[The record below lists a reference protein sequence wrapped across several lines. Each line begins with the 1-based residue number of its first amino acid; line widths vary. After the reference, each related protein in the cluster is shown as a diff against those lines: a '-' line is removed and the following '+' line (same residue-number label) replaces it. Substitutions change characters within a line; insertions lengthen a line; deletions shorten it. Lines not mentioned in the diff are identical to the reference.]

1 MMRSMF
7 LAAALVLSATATGC
21 SHSMVVSRPADKQLD
36 EAYTVQFSDDL
47 ATEAQD
53 GDIVLR
59 RGYAVLS
66 DMITLLTAGPDMS
79 HAAIYDAQTRTVIEA
94 VDGGVK
100 ETNLHDFV
108 SGAHRVMI
116 VRPTDLRW
124 TERRAA
130 VEKARSAI
138 GTPFDYSGFVGLD
151 DPNRFYCSELVVW
164 AIDARGRGL
173 AVSRL
178 VAPGALVKYGATVYD
193 SGERGE
199 APLHSERARVA
210 SMAH

>member
-1 MMRSMF
+1 MRSTLLATIAF
-7 LAAALVLSATATGC
+7 ALAAAATGC
-21 SHSMVVSRPADKQLD
+21 SHSMVVSRPADHQVD
-36 EAYTVQFSDDL
+36 EAYTIQFADDL
-47 ATEAQD
+47 AASGQD

-79 HAAIYDAQTRTVIEA
+79 HAAIYDAQTRTLIEA

-100 ETNLHDFV
+100 ETNIRDFV

-116 VRPTDLRW
+116 VRPTGLRW

-151 DPNRFYCSELVVW
+151 NPNRFYCSELVAW
-164 AIDARGRGL
+164 AIDLRGRGYE
-173 AVSRL
+173 VSRL
-178 VAPGALVKYGATVYD
+178 IAPGALAQYGDTVYD

-199 APLHSERARVA
+199 APLAATRVA
-210 SMAH
+210 AR